1 MRAKGELLAKDK
13 MAQIIDSKKTVL
25 HEWRQKKREQETE
38 ENRGRK
44 TAQLEK
50 RFSNISHQRS
60 TIIRVKKKKPNNQN
74 FPMEIMFGS

>member
-1 MRAKGELLAKDK
+1 MRTKSELLAKDK

-38 ENRGRK
+38 ENRGRR

-50 RFSNISHQRS
+50 
-60 TIIRVKKKKPNNQN
+60 
-74 FPMEIMFGS
+74 